1 MADKGLIAFFSWVG
15 NTAAVMR
22 EAQAV
27 TGFDVVEIKERV
39 PRRQG
44 NIPRAGFDSMRGYLS
59 PLEPMDFAMHGYDR
73 VLFGA
78 QVWAGR
84 ISPPIKSF
92 LAQADFSGKRVWVVV
107 TRSDPK
113 KQPEAIEF
121 IRAQIEAKGGTFM
134 DGITI
139 NTQVNS
145 VVPLEKFQAE
155 LHEWLKRNGL
165 WGTPASSQPS

>member
-1 MADKGLIAFFSWVG
+1 MAGKGLIVFFSWVG
-15 NTAAVMR
+15 NTAVVMR

-27 TGFDVVEIKERV
+27 TGFDVVEIKERIH
-39 PRRQG
+39 RRKG

-59 PLEPMDFAMHGYDR
+59 PLEPMDFAMRGYDQ
-73 VLFGA
+73 VLLGA

-84 ISPPIKSF
+84 ISPPIRSF
-92 LAQADFSGKRVWVVV
+92 LAKADFSGKQVWVVV

-113 KQPEAIEF
+113 KQPEAIDF
-121 IRAQIEAKGGTFM
+121 VRAQIEAKGGTFM

-145 VVPLEKFQAE
+145 VVPLEKFKAE
-155 LHEWLKRNGL
+155 LHEWLRGNGL
-165 WGTPASSQPS
+165 WGASASSQPC

>member
-1 MADKGLIAFFSWVG
+1 MAGKGLIVFFSWVG

-27 TGFDVVEIKERV
+27 TGFDVVEIKERIH
-39 PRRQG
+39 RRKG

-59 PLEPMDFAMHGYDR
+59 PLEPMDFAMCGYDR
-73 VLFGA
+73 ILLGA

-84 ISPPIKSF
+84 ISPPIRSF
-92 LAQADFSGKRVWVVV
+92 LAQADFSGKQVWVVV

-113 KQPEAIEF
+113 KQPETIDFVRE
-121 IRAQIEAKGGTFM
+121 QIEAKGGTFM
-134 DGITI
+134 DGITL
-139 NTQVNS
+139 TTTVNA

-155 LHEWLKRNGL
+155 LHEWLRRNEL
-165 WGTPASSQPS
+165 WADPSSSQPR